1 MPATAYVVD
10 DHAGFRRAAHAL
22 LESVGYRVVG
32 VAADGL
38 SALRDLRSTPVDL
51 ALVDLCLPGE
61 DGVDITDKIVAEGC
75 AATVVLVSSR
85 EDADTDP
92 RVMASL
98 ANGFIAKRDL
108 SAARLR
114 RLLP

>member
-10 DHAGFRRAAHAL
+10 DHAEFRVAARAL

-32 VAADGL
+32 VAGDGP

-51 ALVDLCLPGE
+51 ALVDLYLPGQ
-61 DGVDITDKIVAEGC
+61 DGVDITEQIVAEGC
-75 AATVVLVSSR
+75 AATVVIVSSR
-85 EDADTDP
+85 EDAGADP
-92 RVMASL
+92 RVVESSAT
-98 ANGFIAKRDL
+98 GFIAKRDL

-114 RLLP
+114 RLLR